1 MKVFHALRALARPAL
16 RWSVPALVIAAPGIA
31 GADDVGHWYLTP
43 QIGGI
48 AVDNDRPLQDKDWLY
63 GLALGKVVNRGFNIE
78 LNFNGAQVGGGP
90 GRSDSSLYGGSLDFL
105 GVMNRGGAVQPFL
118 SAGLGVAQNDRSPG
132 SDETNF
138 MTQAGV
144 GMFIK
149 AWEASDGSSTFSF
162 RPELKARWDDS
173 GATGHYRDYLGLLG
187 FQFSFGAP
195 AAKPVETPPPAPPE
209 PTPPPPPPPPP
220 PPGDQD
226 KDGVL
231 DNVDKCPD
239 TPPGVA
245 VDAYGCTRKGSITLE
260 GVTFE
265 YNSAKLKP
273 ESRSV
278 LDNVAVDLNKYPRL
292 KIELQGHTDSAG
304 PDAYNLKLS
313 QQRADS
319 VRIYLMDQGV
329 PGNQLTARGYGET
342 QPIEDNKTEAGRS
355 LNRRVVM
362 FVQDNPGDVQVQG
375 QGKVE
380 EK

>member
-1 MKVFHALRALARPAL
+1 MKVFHALRAVARPAL
-16 RWSVPALVIAAPGIA
+16 RWSMPMLVIAAPGIA
-31 GADDVGHWYLTP
+31 AADDVGHWYLTP

-48 AVDNDRPLQDKDWLY
+48 SVDNDRPLQDKDWLY
-63 GLALGKVVNRGFNIE
+63 GLAVGKVINQGLNLE

-90 GRSDSSLYGGSLDFL
+90 GRSDSSFYGGSLDL
-105 GVMNRGGAVQPFL
+105 LAVMNRGGVVEPFL
-118 SAGLGVAQNDRSPG
+118 SFGAGVLQNDRSPG
-132 SDETNF
+132 HDATNL
-138 MTQAGV
+138 MGQVGA

-149 AWEASDGSSTFSF
+149 LWESSAGTSSF
-162 RPELKARWDDS
+162 ALRPELKVRWDED
-173 GATGHYRDYLGLLG
+173 GAVDNYRDYLGLLG

-195 AAKPVETPPPAPPE
+195 PPKPVEPPPPAPE
-209 PTPPPPPPPPP
+209 PAPPPPPPPPP

-273 ESRSV
+273 ESRTA
-278 LDNVAVDLNKYPRL
+278 LDAVAADLKKYPKL
-292 KIELQGHTDSAG
+292 SIELQGHTDSAG
-304 PDAYNLKLS
+304 SDAYNLKLS

-319 VRIYLMDQGV
+319 VRTYLLDQGV
-329 PGNQLTARGYGET
+329 PAGGLVAKGYGES
-342 QPIEDNKTEAGRS
+342 QPIADNKTEEGRA

-362 FVQDNPGDVQVQG
+362 YVINNPGDVDVKGQG
-375 QGKVE
+375 QVE
-380 EK
+380 K

>member
-1 MKVFHALRALARPAL
+1 MKVFHALRAQVRSAS
-16 RWSVPALVIAAPGIA
+16 RWAVPALVIAAPGMA
-31 GADDVGHWYLTP
+31 AADDVGHWYITP

-48 AVDNDRPLQDKDWLY
+48 SVDNDRPLEDKDWLY
-63 GLALGKVVNRGFNIE
+63 GLAVGKVVNQG
-78 LNFNGAQVGGGP
+78 LNAEINLNGAQIGGGP
-90 GRSDSSLYGGSLDFL
+90 GRSDLSLYGGTVDLL
-105 GVMNRGGAVQPFL
+105 GVFNRGGAVQPFL
-118 SAGLGVAQNDRSPG
+118 SAGLGVVQNDRPK
-132 SDETNF
+132 SDGGDATDF
-138 MTQAGV
+138 GAQAGI

-149 AWEASDGSSTFSF
+149 AWESSDGSRSFSL
-162 RPELKARWDDS
+162 RPELKARWDDA
-173 GATGHYRDYLGLLG
+173 GAEGHLRDYLGLLG

-195 AAKPVETPPPAPPE
+195 PPPKPVAAPPPAPE
-209 PTPPPPPPPPP
+209 PPPPPPPPP

-273 ESRSV
+273 ESRSA
-278 LDNVAVDLNKYPRL
+278 LDAVATDLKKYPRL

-319 VRIYLMDQGV
+319 VRNYLVDQGV
-329 PGNQLTARGYGET
+329 PESRLTSKGYGES
-342 QPIEDNKTEAGRS
+342 QPIADNKTDDGRA

-362 FVQDNPGDVQVQG
+362 SVTDNPGEVDVKG
-375 QGKVE
+375 EGKVE
-380 EK
+380 Q